1 VPQQEGETDFAQDWY
16 TQWRIPLWVN
26 SLEGPLGGARA
37 GSQTVGTKRLSRL
50 KALGL
55 PFVVVLGVCTLVA
68 WAAHSPVDWRQI
80 DAASGARSSSSVA
93 RSQPPADIADTVGA
107 VDRFFDAGWKDS
119 GHKPAQLADDLQ
131 VLRRLTLSLC
141 GTIPSLEEIRA
152 FESNGSPDRLDHWTS
167 RLLSDSRFADY
178 FAERLARSFVGNEG
192 GQFIVFRRDRF
203 SDWLRQQLTKNT
215 PYDEMA
221 REMISGTGLW
231 TDHPATNYVTA
242 AIANGELDENKLA
255 GRTVRAFLGQRIDCA
270 QCHDHPFAEW
280 KQGQFQGLA
289 SLFGQ
294 TQNSL
299 VGIEDK
305 SQKTYTVE
313 DRKTLKKHVVE
324 PAVPFHPE
332 WLPGTGTR
340 RERLAAWVTHPD
352 NRRFE
357 RATANRVW
365 GLLFG
370 KPFQSPV
377 DDLPDPS
384 ADGNKDLLDL
394 LGADF
399 RSHDCDLR
407 RMIRVIV
414 ASRPY
419 RLDSVGEEPNV
430 AVKDPAPKPA
440 AHSQSTGAP
449 QANWNKEGDKTS
461 EEGTAAPADATANWV
476 SFPMTRLRPEQLI
489 GAMLQARSVRTIDQN
504 SHLFVRATRFFQ
516 EADFVKEYGDLGENE
531 LDERTG
537 TISQALLRMNGK
549 FAADAIKADPL
560 NASARLS
567 TFAGSDAN
575 CLEGCYL
582 VALSRRPTP
591 AERDY
596 FLQQLASAGGKDRGQ
611 VVEDILWSL
620 FNSPEFSWNH

>member
-1 VPQQEGETDFAQDWY
+1 
-16 TQWRIPLWVN
+16 LWVN
-26 SLEGPLGGARA
+26 SLEGLLDGARA

-80 DAASGARSSSSVA
+80 DAASGARSSRSVA
-93 RSQPPADIADTVGA
+93 PSQPPAEIADTVGA

-119 GHKPAQLADDLQ
+119 GHKPAQPADDLQ

-152 FESNGSPDRLDHWTS
+152 FESNGSPDRLDQWTS

-203 SDWLRQQLTKNT
+203 SDWLRQQLKKNT
-215 PYDEMA
+215 SYDEMA

-370 KPFQSPV
+370 KPFHSPV

-399 RSHDCDLR
+399 RSHHCDLR

-419 RLDSVGEEPNV
+419 RLDSVGEEPSV
-430 AVKDPAPKPA
+430 AVKDPAPKAA

-449 QANWNKEGDKTS
+449 SANWNKESDKTS
-461 EEGTAAPADATANWV
+461 EEGTEAPADATANWA

-549 FAADAIKADPL
+549 VAADAIKADPL

>member
-1 VPQQEGETDFAQDWY
+1 LAANRV
-16 TQWRIPLWVN
+16 
-26 SLEGPLGGARA
+26 
-37 GSQTVGTKRLSRL
+37 SRL
-50 KALGL
+50 KALVL
-55 PFVVVLGVCTLVA
+55 PVVVVLAVCTLVA
-68 WAAHSPVDWRQI
+68 WAAHSPVDWRRI
-80 DAASGARSSSSVA
+80 DNSAPARGDSRTV
-93 RSQPPADIADTVGA
+93 SQPPADIAEIVSA
-107 VDRFFDAGWKDS
+107 VDRYFDSAWKES
-119 GHKPAQLADDLQ
+119 GRTAAQPAEDLQ
-131 VLRRLTLSLC
+131 LLRRLTSALC
-141 GTIPSLEEIRA
+141 GTIPSLEEIRI
-152 FESNGSPDRLDHWTS
+152 FESTDSPDRLDQWTS

-178 FAERLARSFVGNEG
+178 FAERLARSFVGNEM
-192 GQFIVFRRDRF
+192 GQFVIFRRDRF

-215 PYDEMA
+215 PYDQMV

-231 TDHPATNYVTA
+231 TDHPATNYITV

-280 KQGQFQGLA
+280 KQAQFQGLA

-294 TQNSL
+294 AQNSL

-305 SQKTYTVE
+305 SHKTYEVE
-313 DRKTLKKHVVE
+313 DRKTLKKHVVD

-340 RERLAAWVTHPD
+340 RERLAAWITHSD

-357 RATANRVW
+357 RATANRIW

-370 KPFQSPV
+370 KPFHSPV
-377 DDLPDPS
+377 DDLPDPA
-384 ADGNKDLLDL
+384 ADAEKDVLDL

-399 RSHDCDLR
+399 RAHNCDLR
-407 RMIRVIV
+407 RMIRVIA

-419 RLDSVGEEPNV
+419 RLDSVGEEASLAEKPS
-430 AVKDPAPKPA
+430 APGKPA

-449 QANWNKEGDKTS
+449 ADSWNKAADKTS
-461 EEGTAAPADATANWV
+461 EPNASASSDPIAAWA

-489 GAMLQARSVRTIDQN
+489 GAMSQARSVRTIDQN
-504 SHLFVRATRFFQ
+504 SHLFVRATLYFQ
-516 EADFVKEYGDLGENE
+516 ENDFVKEYGDLGENE
-531 LDERTG
+531 LDDRTG

-549 FAADAIKADPL
+549 LATDAIKADPL
-560 NASARLS
+560 NASSRLS
-567 TFAGSDAN
+567 GFSGSDAN

-591 AERDY
+591 AEREY
-596 FLQQLASAGGKDRGQ
+596 FLQQLSNAGAQGRTQ

-620 FNSPEFSWNH
+620 FNSPDFSWNH